1 MVNPEIPSVRKI
13 VASQIVAVTVYS
25 DKALVTRRSIVSLT
39 GQEKELV
46 ITPLP
51 DIVETE
57 SVRVSGKGKV
67 TVRLLEVKCDRIFSS
82 EPVAAKVAHLTQQI
96 QQLEAEWQH
105 LQAQVDALA
114 LQSSFIQGLRQKTE
128 EQFSISLARKNLN
141 LSETLDFVNFLG
153 SQYTEYAIATAECKS
168 RQQQL
173 DKQLQVLRQQLQ
185 TIQTPHPKESLSLS
199 VGIEPAGAGEFELEV
214 SYLISRASWT
224 PLYDLRV
231 NSTSNVVSL
240 GYLAEVT
247 QSTGEDWLGVAL
259 TLSTAK
265 PGLGTLPPKLEPWYI
280 DVPIPRQY
288 GYVMTAAPMRAR
300 NQLGAAEADTAMPSP
315 VPGSGEVQADIVAE
329 TVVAEVSREGSIVT
343 FKLSSNGNIPSDST
357 PHKTTIFNDDFPC
370 SFNYIAMPRLVSFAY
385 LQAKVKN
392 SSEGATLLP
401 GKANIYRE
409 DIFVGTTQIANIA
422 PGQEFN
428 VNLGIDEGLK
438 IERELVERQV
448 DKKLIGSNRRITY
461 AYRLIITNLLNQPAN
476 LKLTEQLPV
485 SRNEQIKVRLTR
497 THPQIQLGE
506 MGMLEWDMMI
516 SAQGKQEIYYQF
528 IVEHPPQVTVMG
540 LDV

>member
-1 MVNPEIPSVRKI
+1 MENPEIPSVRKI

-25 DKALVTRRSIVSLT
+25 DKALVTRRGVASLT

-51 DIVETE
+51 EIVETE

-67 TVRLLEVKCDRIFSS
+67 AVRLLEVKCDRMFST
-82 EPVAAKVAHLTQQI
+82 EPIAAKVAQLTQQI
-96 QQLEAEWQH
+96 QQLELEWQH

-141 LSETLDFVNFLG
+141 LSETLDFLNFIG
-153 SQYTEYAIATAECKS
+153 SQYSEYAIATTECKT
-168 RQQQL
+168 RQKEL
-173 DKQLQVLRQQLQ
+173 DKQLQALRQQLQ
-185 TIQTPHPKESLSLS
+185 AIQTPHPRESLSLS
-199 VGIEPAGAGEFELEV
+199 VGVEPAGAGEFELEV
-214 SYLISRASWT
+214 SYLVSRASWT

-231 NSTSNVVSL
+231 SSDSNVVNL

-265 PGLGTLPPKLEPWYI
+265 PGLGTLPPKLKPWYI
-280 DVPIPRQY
+280 DVPRHMPQT
-288 GYVMTAAPMRAR
+288 YVMAAAPMRAR
-300 NQLGAAEADTAMPSP
+300 SQIGAGEADTVMPTSSP
-315 VPGSGEVQADIVAE
+315 ASAEVQPDIAAE
-329 TVVAEVSREGSIVT
+329 TVVAEVSREGSVVT
-343 FKLSSNGNIPSDST
+343 FKLSSTGNIPSDGT

-370 SFNYIAMPRLVSFAY
+370 SFNYISMPRLVSFAY
-385 LQAKVKN
+385 LQAKVTN
-392 SSEGATLLP
+392 NSEGATLLP
-401 GKANIYRE
+401 GKANIYR
-409 DIFVGTTQIANIA
+409 DNIFVGSTQLENIA
-422 PGQEFN
+422 PGQDFQ

-448 DKKLIGSNRRITY
+448 EKKLIGSNRRIIY

-497 THPQIQLGE
+497 SNPQIQLGE
-506 MGMLEWDMMI
+506 MGILDWDMMI

-528 IVEHPPQVTVMG
+528 MVEHPPQLTVVG

>member
-1 MVNPEIPSVRKI
+1 MENPEIPSVRKI
-13 VASQIVAVTVYS
+13 VASQIVTVTVYS
-25 DKALVTRRSIVSLT
+25 DKALVTRRGIVSLT

-46 ITPLP
+46 VTPLP
-51 DIVETE
+51 EIVETE
-57 SVRVSGKGKV
+57 SVRVSGQGKIA
-67 TVRLLEVKCDRIFSS
+67 VRLLEVKCHRMFST

-96 QQLEAEWQH
+96 QQLELEWQH

-141 LSETLDFVNFLG
+141 LSETLDFLNFIG
-153 SQYTEYAIATAECKS
+153 SQYSEYAIATTECKA
-168 RQQQL
+168 RQKEL
-173 DKQLQVLRQQLQ
+173 DKQLQALRQQLQ

-214 SYLISRASWT
+214 SYLVSRASWT

-231 NSTSNVVSL
+231 SSTSNVVNL

-247 QSTGEDWLGVAL
+247 QSTGEDWLGVDL

-265 PGLGTLPPKLEPWYI
+265 PGLGTLPPKLQPWYI
-280 DVPIPRQY
+280 DIPRLMPQT
-288 GYVMTAAPMRAR
+288 YVMTAVPMRAR
-300 NQLGAAEADTAMPSP
+300 SQIGAGEADTAMPTPALASA
-315 VPGSGEVQADIVAE
+315 EVQADIPTE
-329 TVVAEVSREGSIVT
+329 TVVAEVSREGSVVT
-343 FKLSSNGNIPSDST
+343 FKLSSIGNIPSDGTS
-357 PHKTTIFNDDFPC
+357 HKTIIFNDDFPC

-392 SSEGATLLP
+392 NSEGATLLP
-401 GKANIYRE
+401 GKANVYR
-409 DIFVGTTQIANIA
+409 DNIFVGSTQLENVA
-422 PGQEFN
+422 PGQEFQ

-448 DKKLIGSNRRITY
+448 EKKLIGNNRRIIY

-476 LKLTEQLPV
+476 LKLTEQLPI

-497 THPQIQLGE
+497 SNPQIQLGE
-506 MGMLEWDMMI
+506 MGILEWDVMI

-528 IVEHPPQVTVMG
+528 MVEHPPQLTVVG